1 MNMQWQEQI
10 DAYLQGS
17 LPEEEKQ
24 HFEKLL
30 QTNADLS
37 EEVEMH
43 RLMVEAICAERKAA
57 LKRLLDNTPVPQG
70 HTFDWLSA
78 QWWRW
83 GAGVVAVGG
92 ALGLVI
98 WSNHHR
104 EVEQMRSSAATAF
117 VAEPPAPVIEKQASE
132 ESREEMTEAKNTERL
147 TPLRSRKEFLQLEIH
162 STPKAQE
169 AQQELPVQ
177 EQVQSNVSEATEH
190 VLLVK
195 ELPVSEEEKALQEF
209 EQTLYYQYNNRVLVL
224 FKEVDYRL
232 LQNIDLGDGV
242 KDYIFVN
249 NHFYEMKETGNA
261 IENFEN
267 CRVTDSMKIQ
277 LLQKYLKP

>member
-1 MNMQWQEQI
+1 MNMQWQEQV

-83 GAGVVAVGG
+83 GAGVACARAGAVKRVGSYRACATSG
-92 ALGLVI
+92 
-98 WSNHHR
+98 R
-104 EVEQMRSSAATAF
+104 AAC
-117 VAEPPAPVIEKQASE
+117 
-132 ESREEMTEAKNTERL
+132 ER
-147 TPLRSRKEFLQLEIH
+147 RRKGI
-162 STPKAQE
+162 AG
-169 AQQELPVQ
+169 
-177 EQVQSNVSEATEH
+177 
-190 VLLVK
+190 
-195 ELPVSEEEKALQEF
+195 
-209 EQTLYYQYNNRVLVL
+209 
-224 FKEVDYRL
+224 
-232 LQNIDLGDGV
+232 I
-242 KDYIFVN
+242 
-249 NHFYEMKETGNA
+249 
-261 IENFEN
+261 
-267 CRVTDSMKIQ
+267 
-277 LLQKYLKP
+277 